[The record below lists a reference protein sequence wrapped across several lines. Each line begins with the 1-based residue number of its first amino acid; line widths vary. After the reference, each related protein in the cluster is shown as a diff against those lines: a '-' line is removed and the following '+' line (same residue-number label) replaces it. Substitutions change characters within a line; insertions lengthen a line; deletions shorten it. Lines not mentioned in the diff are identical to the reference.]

1 MDESAVKRILPHS
14 IEAERAVI
22 GSMMMDADAIS
33 VAAEV
38 LTSDDFYQHQ
48 YGILFETMAQ
58 MYQAGKP
65 VDLVTLQDELKSKDV
80 PEELYSLEFITNLLN
95 SEATSANIKYYAN
108 IVAEKAL
115 LRRMIRANEEV
126 ANMCYQDKEP
136 IDSILEQTEKT
147 IFDLVQRKS
156 SDDYVPIKQVVLNVI
171 DKIEA
176 AAKLGGTVTGI
187 STAQQSHNSDFQ
199 FGNVEG
205 TACQSYS
212 FDGIR
217 CGFPEYAKW

>member
-58 MYQAGKP
+58 MYQVGKP

-108 IVAEKAL
+108 MVAEKAL
-115 LRRMIRANEEV
+115 LRRMIRAN
-126 ANMCYQDKEP
+126 
-136 IDSILEQTEKT
+136 
-147 IFDLVQRKS
+147 
-156 SDDYVPIKQVVLNVI
+156 
-171 DKIEA
+171 
-176 AAKLGGTVTGI
+176 
-187 STAQQSHNSDFQ
+187 
-199 FGNVEG
+199 
-205 TACQSYS
+205 
-212 FDGIR
+212 
-217 CGFPEYAKW
+217 